1 MNARKTS
8 KGANQTPRTSREKAN
23 VVAEGSLQTRAPGA
37 GPGNSMQNGRTPLAG
52 FGGSVQGE
60 RGGPGSQQSSWSA
73 RQQAQRLRARTE
85 ESSLG
90 QSRQSGYG
98 GNEQEQRAGS
108 EESPQGRSGSR
119 K

>member
-8 KGANQTPRTSREKAN
+8 KGANNTPRTSKEKAN

-37 GPGNSMQNGRTPLAG
+37 GPGNSMQHARPALAG

-73 RQQAQRLRARTE
+73 RQQAQRLRARAE
-85 ESSLG
+85 EGGLG

-98 GNEQEQRAGS
+98 GNEQDQRAGS
-108 EESPQGRSGSR
+108 EESAQGGRGG
-119 K
+119 KK